1 MDLHL
6 ISSILCPARPHKE
19 GASSV
24 LQLCFSWPFF
34 FSPPP
39 LKLLLCCLNRVFVY
53 PCPQPTGGAC
63 VFLRTS
69 NRASSGAVTNAAR
82 GLKLPAGTQRQMP
95 SPACI
100 SVSHTRSKAWG
111 QSEQSAC
118 GHSAEKGC
126 GLLPPSTAPSEAD

>member
-1 MDLHL
+1 VLL
-6 ISSILCPARPHKE
+6 EQGVCLSLSSAHRRCLCLSKDKQQ
-19 GASSV
+19 S
-24 LQLCFSWPFF
+24 
-34 FSPPP
+34 
-39 LKLLLCCLNRVFVY
+39 
-53 PCPQPTGGAC
+53 
-63 VFLRTS
+63 FLRS
-69 NRASSGAVTNAAR
+69 NNAAR
-82 GLKLPAGTQRQMP
+82 GLKLPAGTQRQTP